1 MGKMRNAC
9 NISLIAACL
18 AVPSLLAGEPVC
30 RSTAD
35 VERFFAANRIGQVPI
50 ALTGTVLRVIRETHQ
65 LVIGDDFGRI
75 QVHDKDWRPPRPVPG
90 DVVSISGNSYVS
102 AEKEPYAES
111 LRTIRLSHRALPPVE
126 LHRIR
131 ELDASHHLK
140 SVRSEGLVVDAFTD
154 ELDPNYVF
162 FILKDGPDELP
173 VAVLSRLCP
182 TNASTMLDAEIRVT
196 GVFFRTSN
204 GERKYSG
211 PFICVTETNGIDI
224 VNAPPKNPFAVP
236 ELESRLYMT
245 PADVA
250 RLGKRRTSGEVL
262 ATWNGNRLMLRTDD
276 ARVVNVTL
284 AAGQNLPPCGS
295 IVETV
300 GYPETDSFRM
310 NLGKAIFRL
319 LPLTATSS
327 EEDDVARSGMSEE
340 NRTVGVSP
348 TGVVTADDLRTI
360 LFDKRGM
367 ERIQP
372 SIHGR
377 LLRLT
382 GIVQTQP
389 SAASH
394 DRRILLSCSSIKI
407 PVDLGSTANAFDGL
421 QVGSTVEITG
431 RCLLDVDDWQPGKI
445 FPRISGLAL
454 VIRGPSDIR
463 IVANPPWWTPTR
475 LLCIIAGLFAV
486 LLGFFIWNR
495 ILNRLV
501 ERRGRALYRAE
512 IDRAS
517 SELRIDERTRLAVE
531 LHDTLSQN
539 LTGIALAVN
548 AGEYELARKSL
559 KSCRE
564 ELKNCL
570 WDLRNDALEDQDLN
584 AAIRKT
590 LAPHVG
596 KARVAVRFNLARRQ
610 LTDKT
615 THAILR
621 MLREL
626 SVNAIR
632 HGNATEIRIAG
643 SIEENRVLFSL
654 RDNGCGFDPSH
665 IPGIEDGHFGLQG
678 IRERVENMDGELNIE
693 SSPGNGTK
701 VTIWLKSKY

>member
-1 MGKMRNAC
+1 MEKMRNAC
-9 NISLIAACL
+9 NISIIAACL
-18 AVPSLLAGEPVC
+18 AAPSLLAGEPVC

-50 ALTGTVLRVIRETHQ
+50 ALTGTVLHVWIDKQITVSDDLGQ
-65 LVIGDDFGRI
+65 L
-75 QVHDKDWRPPRPVPG
+75 QVHDKDWQHPDPQPG
-90 DVVSISGNSYVS
+90 DLVTVNGTAFVTPDNELYT
-102 AEKEPYAES
+102 ES
-111 LRTIRLSHRALPPVE
+111 RQTVPLAHGKLPPIE
-126 LHRIR
+126 FHPIR
-131 ELDASHHLK
+131 ELNASHHLK
-140 SVRSEGLVVDAFTD
+140 DVRTKGTVVDAFTD
-154 ELDPNYVF
+154 ELDPNYTF
-162 FILKDGPDELP
+162 LILKDGPDELP
-173 VAVLSRLCP
+173 VAILNQLT
-182 TNASTMLDAEIRVT
+182 TNVSAMLDAEVHVT
-196 GVFFRTSN
+196 GVFRRTSS
-204 GERKYSG
+204 GERKFSG
-211 PFICVTETNGIDI
+211 PFICIEITNG
-224 VNAPPKNPFAVP
+224 VKVVKSPPTNPFDVP
-236 ELESRLYMT
+236 RLEKRLYQT

-276 ARVVNVTL
+276 ARVINITL
-284 AAGQNLPPCGS
+284 AAGQDTPPCGS
-295 IVETV
+295 GIETV

-310 NLGKAIFRL
+310 NLGKAIFRP
-319 LPLTATSS
+319 LPLATTNS
-327 EEDDVARSGMSEE
+327 EDAVI
-340 NRTVGVSP
+340 
-348 TGVVTADDLRTI
+348 DDLRTI
-360 LFDKRGM
+360 LFDDRGI
-367 ERIQP
+367 ERMQP

-382 GIVQTQP
+382 GVIQALP

-394 DRRILLSCSSIKI
+394 DRRLLLSCGSIKI

-431 RCLLDVDDWQPGKI
+431 RCLLDIDDWRPGKI

-454 VIRGPSDIR
+454 VIRNPSDIR
-463 IVANPPWWTPTR
+463 LVANPPWWTPER
-475 LLCIIAGLFAV
+475 MLILIAGLIAC

-495 ILNRLV
+495 VLNRLV

-517 SELRIDERTRLAVE
+517 SELRIGERTRLAVE

-596 KARVAVRFNLARRQ
+596 KARVTVRFNLARRQ

-626 SVNAIR
+626 AVNAVR
-632 HGNATEIRIAG
+632 HGYATEIRIAG
-643 SIEENRVLFSL
+643 NFEENRVLFSL

-665 IPGIEDGHFGLQG
+665 IPGIETGHFGLQG
-678 IRERVENMDGELNIE
+678 IRERVENTGGELNIE
-693 SSPGNGTK
+693 SRPGNGTK

>member
-9 NISLIAACL
+9 IISLIAACL
-18 AVPSLLAGEPVC
+18 AVPSLLVGETVC
-30 RSTAD
+30 HSTAD

-50 ALTGTVLRVIRETHQ
+50 ALTGTVLRVGIDKQITIADE
-65 LVIGDDFGRI
+65 LGRL
-75 QVHDKDWRPPRPVPG
+75 QVHDKDWQHPDPRPGDFVTVRGTAFVTPDNELYTESRQTVPLAHG
-90 DVVSISGNSYVS
+90 
-102 AEKEPYAES
+102 K
-111 LRTIRLSHRALPPVE
+111 LPPIE
-126 LHRIR
+126 FHPIR
-131 ELDASHHLK
+131 ELNASHHLK
-140 SVRSEGLVVDAFTD
+140 DVRTKGTVVDAFTD
-154 ELDPNYVF
+154 ELDPNYTF
-162 FILKDGPDELP
+162 LILKDGPDELP
-173 VAVLSRLCP
+173 VAILNQLT
-182 TNASTMLDAEIRVT
+182 TNVSAMLDAEVHVT
-196 GVFFRTSN
+196 GVFRRTSS
-204 GERKYSG
+204 GERKFSG
-211 PFICVTETNGIDI
+211 PFICIEITNG
-224 VNAPPKNPFAVP
+224 VKVVKSPPTNPFHVP
-236 ELESRLYMT
+236 KLEKRLYLT

-262 ATWNGNRLMLRTDD
+262 AVWNGNRFLLRTADR
-276 ARVVNVTL
+276 RVVNVTL

-295 IVETV
+295 SVEVV

-310 NLGKAIFRL
+310 NLGKAVFRL

-382 GIVQTQP
+382 GVIQTLP
-389 SAASH
+389 SAANR
-394 DRRILLSCSSIKI
+394 DRRLLLSCDSIKI
-407 PVDLGSTANAFDGL
+407 TVDPGSTANAFDGL

-431 RCLLDVDDWQPGKI
+431 RCLLEVDDWQPGKV
-445 FPRISGLAL
+445 FPRISGLTL

-626 SVNAIR
+626 AVNAVR

-643 SIEENRVLFSL
+643 SIKENRVLFSL
-654 RDNGCGFDPSH
+654 RDNGCGFDPLH
-665 IPGIEDGHFGLQG
+665 VPGIEDGHFGLQG